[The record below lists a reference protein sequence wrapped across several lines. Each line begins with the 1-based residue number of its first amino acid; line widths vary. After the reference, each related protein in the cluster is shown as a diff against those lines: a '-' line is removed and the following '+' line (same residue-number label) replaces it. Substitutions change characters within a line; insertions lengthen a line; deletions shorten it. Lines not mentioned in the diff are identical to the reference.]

1 MIAWKY
7 SPKKPFVARM
17 RKSVVRNLPEPVVI
31 IHELGEEGD
40 LDTEKKSLTL
50 SPKEKVG
57 NYGNLIDA
65 TTRIRKIEDIEDIPT
80 STTDIPTSTSDI
92 DDSIPYE

>member
-1 MIAWKY
+1 
-7 SPKKPFVARM
+7 M

-80 STTDIPTSTSDI
+80 STTDIPTSTTDKDKDI
-92 DDSIPYE
+92 DHLQE